1 MRTSKSI
8 VGHQQVLSQPAD
20 SQTPRT
26 RPASSQLPLLGITMG
41 DPGGIGPEVIA
52 KTLSRA
58 QVHKVCRSIVIGS
71 FPVMERTIKAL
82 GLKLKVLR
90 VDGHETTSPR
100 RGTVA
105 VLDPLETPLRT
116 FKAGIATAETGAA
129 SVAFIKK
136 AVELAQDGRIEGIVT
151 APINKEAINM
161 AGCPHP
167 GHTELLADLTHAD
180 ESGMMIVGG
189 PLRIMFVTT
198 HVAIRDLSSLL
209 TQAKIEKA
217 IRLAQLALTTLF
229 GIKRPRIGVAAL
241 NPHAGEHGLFGD
253 EEARVILPAA
263 RASQRKGILA
273 SDPLPADTL
282 FGKAAKG
289 SFDGVVA
296 LYHDQ
301 GLIPLKLVAFG
312 TCVNLT
318 VGLPIIRT
326 SVDHGTAFDIVGKGI
341 ADPGSLIE
349 AVKLAARIARNKM
362 VTAPIK
368 KGRARHVA

>member
-1 MRTSKSI
+1 
-8 VGHQQVLSQPAD
+8 
-20 SQTPRT
+20 
-26 RPASSQLPLLGITMG
+26 MG
-41 DPGGIGPEVIA
+41 DPAGIGPEVIA
-52 KTLSRA
+52 KALAGTALR
-58 QVHKVCRSIVIGS
+58 QVCHPIVIGS
-71 FPVMERTIKAL
+71 FPVMEHTIKRL
-82 GLKLKVLR
+82 RLMLKASR
-90 VDGHETTSPR
+90 VDGHDATMPR
-100 RGTVA
+100 RGTIA
-105 VLDPLETPLRT
+105 VLDPLDSPLRK
-116 FKAGIATAETGAA
+116 FKPGLAAAETGAA

-136 AVELAQDGRIEGIVT
+136 AVELAQIGCLDGMVT

-161 AGCPHP
+161 AGCRYP
-167 GHTELLADLTHAD
+167 GHTELLADLTHAK

-189 PLRIMFVTT
+189 PLRIMFVST
-198 HVAIRDLSSLL
+198 HVAIRKLSSLL
-209 TQAKIEKA
+209 TQAKIEQA
-217 IRLAQLALTTLF
+217 IRLAHLALTTLF
-229 GIKRPRIGVAAL
+229 GIPRPKIGVAAL

-263 RASQRKGILA
+263 RASRQKGILA

-282 FGKAAKG
+282 FGNAAKG

-326 SVDHGTAFDIVGKGI
+326 SVDHGTAFDIVGKGV

-349 AVKLAARIARNKM
+349 AVRLAARIAQHKM
-362 VTAPIK
+362 TRTPTK
-368 KGRARHVA
+368 KGRAGRVA

>member
-1 MRTSKSI
+1 
-8 VGHQQVLSQPAD
+8 
-20 SQTPRT
+20 
-26 RPASSQLPLLGITMG
+26 LLGITMG
-41 DPGGIGPEVIA
+41 DPAGIGPEVIA
-52 KTLSRA
+52 KALSGA
-58 QVHKVCRSIVIGS
+58 HLHNVCRSIVIGS
-71 FPVMERTIKAL
+71 LPVMTRTIKAL
-82 GLKLKVLR
+82 KLKLNVVR
-90 VDGHETTSPR
+90 VHGHETTAPR

-116 FKAGIATAETGAA
+116 FKPGIAAAEPGAA

-136 AVELAQDGRIEGIVT
+136 AVELAQIGCIEGMVT

-161 AGCPHP
+161 AGCRYP
-167 GHTELLADLTHAD
+167 GHTELLADLTHAH

-198 HVAIRDLSSLL
+198 HVAIRDLPLLL

-253 EEARVILPAA
+253 EEARMILPAA
-263 RASQRKGILA
+263 RAAQQDGILA

-289 SFDGVVA
+289 SCDGVVA

-326 SVDHGTAFDIVGKGI
+326 SVDHGTAFDIVGQGI
-341 ADPGSLIE
+341 ADPGSLIA
-349 AVKLAARIARNKM
+349 AVKLAAGIARNRMAATPPK
-362 VTAPIK
+362 TKRA
-368 KGRARHVA
+368 GRVA

>member
-1 MRTSKSI
+1 
-8 VGHQQVLSQPAD
+8 
-20 SQTPRT
+20 
-26 RPASSQLPLLGITMG
+26 MG
-41 DPGGIGPEVIA
+41 DPAGIGPEVIA
-52 KTLSRA
+52 KALSGT
-58 QVHKVCRSIVIGS
+58 HLHNVCRSIVIGS

-82 GLKLKVLR
+82 KLKLKVLR
-90 VDGHETTSPR
+90 VHDHETTAPR
-100 RGTVA
+100 RGTMA
-105 VLDPLETPLRT
+105 VLDPLDTPLRT
-116 FKAGIATAETGAA
+116 FKLGIAATETGAA

-136 AVELAQDGRIEGIVT
+136 AVELAQIGCIQGMVT

-161 AGCPHP
+161 AGCQHP
-167 GHTELLADLTHAD
+167 GHTELLADLTHAN

-198 HVAIRDLSSLL
+198 HVAIKDLSLLL

-241 NPHAGEHGLFGD
+241 NPHAGEHGLFGN

-263 RASQRKGILA
+263 RAAQKQGILA

-326 SVDHGTAFDIVGKGI
+326 SVDHGTAFDIVGKGVS
-341 ADPGSLIE
+341 DPGSLIE
-349 AVKLAARIARNKM
+349 AVKLAAKITQNR
-362 VTAPIK
+362 TAQNRMAATPTK
-368 KGRARHVA
+368 KGRVRRVA

>member
-1 MRTSKSI
+1 
-8 VGHQQVLSQPAD
+8 
-20 SQTPRT
+20 
-26 RPASSQLPLLGITMG
+26 MG
-41 DPGGIGPEVIA
+41 DPAGIGPEVIA
-52 KTLSRA
+52 KALATPAL
-58 QVHKVCRSIVIGS
+58 QNVCRSLVIGS
-71 FPVMERTIKAL
+71 LPVMERTIKS
-82 GLKLKVLR
+82 LKLKLNV
-90 VDGHETTSPR
+90 VPIQGHDTTLPP

-105 VLDPLETPLRT
+105 VLDPLDAPLRKFT
-116 FKAGIATAETGAA
+116 QGRASAETGAA
-129 SVAFIKK
+129 AVAFIKK
-136 AVELAQDGRIEGIVT
+136 AVELAQLTCIDGIVT
-151 APINKEAINM
+151 APINKEAMNM
-161 AGCPHP
+161 AGYHYP
-167 GHTELLADLTHAD
+167 GHTELLADLTRAR

-198 HVAIRDLSSLL
+198 HVAIKDLPSRL
-209 TQAKIEKA
+209 TQDNIGKG
-217 IRLAQLALTTLF
+217 IRLAHLALTTLF
-229 GIKRPRIGVAAL
+229 GVKRPKIGVAAL

-253 EEARVILPAA
+253 EEARVILPATR
-263 RASQRKGILA
+263 RAQRQGILA

-289 SFDGVVA
+289 EYDGIVA

-349 AVKLAARIARNKM
+349 AMTLAATIARLAKASSNRLRKNSF
-362 VTAPIK
+362 
-368 KGRARHVA
+368 

>member
-1 MRTSKSI
+1 
-8 VGHQQVLSQPAD
+8 
-20 SQTPRT
+20 
-26 RPASSQLPLLGITMG
+26 
-41 DPGGIGPEVIA
+41 VIA
-52 KTLSRA
+52 KALYGA
-58 QVHKVCRSIVIGS
+58 HLHNVCRSIVIGS
-71 FPVMERTIKAL
+71 LPVMERTIKAL
-82 GLKLKVLR
+82 KLKMEVLR
-90 VDGHETTSPR
+90 VHGHEATVPP
-100 RGTVA
+100 RGTMA
-105 VLDPLETPLRT
+105 VLDSLDAPLRT
-116 FKAGIATAETGAA
+116 CKPGIAAAETGAA

-136 AVELAQDGRIEGIVT
+136 AVELAQIGCIDGMVT

-161 AGCPHP
+161 AGCRYP
-167 GHTELLADLTHAD
+167 GHTELLADLTHAR

-198 HVAIRDLSSLL
+198 HVAIRDLSLLL

-217 IRLAQLALTTLF
+217 IRLAQSALTTLF
-229 GIKRPRIGVAAL
+229 GIKRPTIGVAAL

-253 EEARVILPAA
+253 EEARVIVPAA
-263 RASQRKGILA
+263 RATRREGILA

-282 FGKAAKG
+282 FGKAVKG
-289 SFDGVVA
+289 TFDGIVA

-341 ADPGSLIE
+341 ADPGSLME
-349 AVKLAARIARNKM
+349 AIKLAARIAQNKM
-362 VTAPIK
+362 AAPSNRK
-368 KGRARHVA
+368 ERSRHVG